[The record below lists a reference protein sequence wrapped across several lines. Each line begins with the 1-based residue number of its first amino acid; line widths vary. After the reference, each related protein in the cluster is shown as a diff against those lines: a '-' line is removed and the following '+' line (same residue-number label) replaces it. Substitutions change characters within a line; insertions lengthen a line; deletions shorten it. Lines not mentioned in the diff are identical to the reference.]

1 MAGWRAGAIY
11 FAMIFGLGFVLGVLR
26 VTWIVPRLGELR
38 AVLLEAPVLVI
49 VSWFACQWLVQR
61 LAVPGDATTRAIM
74 GGFAF
79 ALILLAEFLV
89 SVLLLGRSPAAHLAA
104 YANPAAI
111 IGLAAQALFA
121 SFPLWQGWRRP

>member
-11 FAMIFGLGFVLGVLR
+11 FAMVFGLGFILGALR
-26 VTWIVPRLGELR
+26 VTLIVPRLGALR
-38 AVLLEAPVLVI
+38 AVLLEAPVMVI

-61 LAVPGDATTRAIM
+61 LAVPGDTASRALM

-79 ALILLAEFLV
+79 ALLLLAEFLV
-89 SVLLLGRSPAAHLAA
+89 SVLLLGRTPAAHFAA

-121 SFPLWQGWRRP
+121 AFPLWQGWQKP